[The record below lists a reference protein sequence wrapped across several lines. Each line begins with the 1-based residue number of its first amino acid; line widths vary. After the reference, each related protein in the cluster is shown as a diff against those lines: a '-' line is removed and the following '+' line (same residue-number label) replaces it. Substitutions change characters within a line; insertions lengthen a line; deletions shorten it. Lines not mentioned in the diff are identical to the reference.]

1 MDNMTTSAP
10 GTERPAI
17 ERMDSDRRSPGR
29 PRSAKVDEAIIEAV
43 IDLLAG
49 GTTAETLSIEAVA
62 AKAGV
67 GKATIYRRWANREA
81 LLVDAVAKIKGQLA
95 DLPGTGT
102 RDDLVA
108 LLRPS
113 TLATATRDANI
124 LPCIVSE
131 LHRSPELSRSYRQAM
146 EPRRDQARQVLR
158 AGIESGELRADLDIE
173 MAIAML
179 FGPLIAQ
186 RLLLPREGG
195 TADADVER
203 LVDALWPALAATG

>member
-1 MDNMTTSAP
+1 MTTSVP
-10 GTERPAI
+10 GTERTAI

-108 LLRPS
+108 VLMPS
-113 TLATATRDANI
+113 SLAAATRDANI
-124 LPCIVSE
+124 LPCIISE
-131 LHRSPELSRSYRQAM
+131 LHRNPELSRSYRRAM
-146 EPRRDQARQVLR
+146 EPRREQARQVLR
-158 AGIESGELRADLDIE
+158 RGVESGELRADLDIE

-179 FGPLIAQ
+179 FGPIIAQ
-186 RLLLPREGG
+186 RLLRPQGETSTG
-195 TADADVER
+195 TEIER
-203 LVDALWPALAATG
+203 LVDALWPALAAQP